1 MNKLNKI
8 LLTTSGIIL
17 GLSLIPPI
25 HASNEIQD
33 ADIEKILKTTLL
45 FKCNFSQIIGINTQ
59 IKHSPWFMEF
69 SVDNESRLHLID
81 HQKARFRHNNTRLTW
96 IDAKSE
102 NQIQIDPLKD
112 QEITYIKKIFDTEET
127 IKRTCTVWIR

>member
-1 MNKLNKI
+1 MYKLNKI
-8 LLTTSGIIL
+8 LLTIIGIAL
-17 GLSLIPPI
+17 GLSLIPTI

-45 FKCNFSQIIGINTQ
+45 FKCNFSQIIGINTH
-59 IKHSPWFMEF
+59 IKYSPWFMEF
-69 SVDNESRLHLID
+69 SVDNESSLHLID
-81 HQKARFRHNNTRLTW
+81 YQKARFRHNNTRLTW
-96 IDAKSE
+96 VDSKSE

-112 QEITYIKKIFDTEET
+112 QEITYIKKMFDTEET

>member
-1 MNKLNKI
+1 
-8 LLTTSGIIL
+8 
-17 GLSLIPPI
+17 
-25 HASNEIQD
+25 
-33 ADIEKILKTTLL
+33 
-45 FKCNFSQIIGINTQ
+45 
-59 IKHSPWFMEF
+59 
-69 SVDNESRLHLID
+69 LHLID
-81 HQKARFRHNNTRLTW
+81 HQKARFRHNNNRLTW